1 MQDERDRVP
10 LLALTAA
17 ILHVSIGRRR
27 VSQGFNRLNRT
38 TCETDTLEC
47 M

>member
-1 MQDERDRVP
+1 MQDERERVP

-27 VSQGFNRLNRT
+27 VSRGFNRLNHT